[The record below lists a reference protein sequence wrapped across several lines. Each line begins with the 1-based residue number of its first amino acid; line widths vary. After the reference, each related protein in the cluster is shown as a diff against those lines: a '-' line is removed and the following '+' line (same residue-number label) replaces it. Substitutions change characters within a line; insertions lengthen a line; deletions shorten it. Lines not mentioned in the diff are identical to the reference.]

1 MRPIAPAV
9 FALILI
15 LPWLPGCESS
25 PDPERSPIASW
36 DTGPAPDLFSAER
49 AWHDLERLVAI
60 GPRVSGTAGASRARE
75 YLSSEL
81 EKIGAEVRE
90 IETLRQIE
98 GIEDVTLRHVSAVL
112 PGASPRILML
122 VAPYDS
128 SRFGSFEFVG
138 ANDGASGAAL
148 LLELARVLSTR
159 SLPYT
164 TQLLFLDGEGRA
176 DGDSEGP
183 AAERWH
189 GSQSVAEQM
198 SEAGELGRI
207 RLLVAFHQVCD
218 ADLRIARDLFSH
230 RMHREEFFKAARR
243 VGRPEFFPIDQ
254 GFESLEASHRAF
266 RERGVRGAVGLS
278 DTRYGGDAVPGAYS
292 ESVEDTLEHCSP
304 ASLESVGVIALA
316 ALDTIGRRLAK
327 IDRFIRA
334 PLAEVESVFEAP
346 EAEPVPDES
355 DEPAELDE
363 HDEPAEPADPAETVE
378 SVETPAGNDP
388 IVSSESPTPEE

>member
-1 MRPIAPAV
+1 MQA
-9 FALILI
+9 
-15 LPWLPGCESS
+15 
-25 PDPERSPIASW
+25 
-36 DTGPAPDLFSAER
+36 
-49 AWHDLERLVAI
+49 LVAF
-60 GPRVSGTAGASRARE
+60 GPRVSGTAGAALARG

-90 IETLRQIE
+90 IETLRRIE
-98 GIEDVTLRHVSAVL
+98 GLEDLTLQHVSAVL

-138 ANDGASGAAL
+138 ANDRASGAAL

-183 AAERWH
+183 AAKRWH
-189 GSQSVAEQM
+189 GSTGVAEQM
-198 SEAGELGRI
+198 HEAGELERI
-207 RLLVAFHQVCD
+207 RVLVAFHQVCD

-243 VGRPEFFPIDQ
+243 VGRLEFFPTDK

-266 RERGVRGAVGLS
+266 RERGVRGAVAIA
-278 DTRYGGDAVPGAYS
+278 DTRYGGDAVPGAFS
-292 ESVEDTLEHCSP
+292 ESAEDTLEHCSP
-304 ASLESVGVIALA
+304 ESLESVGVVALE

-334 PLAEVESVFEAP
+334 PLAEVEPALAQP
-346 EAEPVPDES
+346 EAEPLRDES
-355 DEPAELDE
+355 
-363 HDEPAEPADPAETVE
+363 ADPAGLAETVE
-378 SVETPAGNDP
+378 SMETPAGNDP
-388 IVSSESPTPEE
+388 IVPSESPTPEE